1 MITERDLI
9 DVINQLIDEHMQSGE
24 EWTSKTLA
32 RDAIKRVGEGV
43 VTEGAM
49 IDLARQVNDA
59 RDPWPALPGTEPRLR
74 EGVKGVDRLE
84 HRPSL
89 IELLH
94 EGREEGEPLE
104 KTVMRMRRMYPG
116 VTEGQVRAV
125 IERYSDWLRER
136 AAAQGA
142 HALELERIVAIVK
155 PVMDEDSSTTIGDQW
170 RKWLGVG
177 VRKRRG
183 SLIGGVALA
192 SERAPDRGRW
202 RNSAGPE

>member
-24 EWTSKTLA
+24 EWTSTTLA
-32 RDAIKRVGEGV
+32 REAIGRIGEGV
-43 VTEGAM
+43 VTESAM

-59 RDPWPALPGTEPRLR
+59 RGPWPSLPGTEPRLR

-84 HRPSL
+84 HRLSL

-94 EGREEGEPLE
+94 EGQEEEEPLE
-104 KTVMRMRRMYPG
+104 KTVMRMRRMHPG
-116 VTEGQVRAV
+116 VTEGQVHAV

-142 HALELERIVAIVK
+142 QARELERVMAIVK
-155 PVMDEDSSTTIGDQW
+155 PVMDEDSSTTIGDAM
-170 RKWLGVG
+170 KEMA
-177 VRKRRG
+177 RRG
-183 SLIGGVALA
+183 CQEAQREI
-192 SERAPDRGRW
+192 DRGVWAR
-202 RNSAGPE
+202 